1 MIKSVSHLVYAEQA
15 RADKY
20 NNVKYDES
28 DCQDFCERVL
38 KDCQVRKAD
47 GTIYNW
53 TGANKMWRVA
63 LTWKGTI
70 EECIRQYGEIP
81 VGSWVFIVKNDG
93 GEKER
98 GYNDREGNA
107 KHVGIYVGG
116 ELPVRDSTRTK
127 DSKGKIIRDG
137 VGYRSIKDFTH
148 VGLPFMIDFFDET
161 LAPITGKITKEEVL
175 KALETVKLYILGG

>member
-1 MIKSVSHLVYAEQA
+1 MKEVNSLVFAEQA
-15 RADKY
+15 RST
-20 NNVKYDES
+20 KYDKLKYDDA
-28 DCQDFCERVL
+28 DCQTFVEMVL
-38 KDCQVRKAD
+38 KDCGVRKAD

-53 TGANKMWRVA
+53 SGANKMWRVA

-81 VGSWVFIVKNDG
+81 AGAWVFIVKNDG

-98 GYNDREGNA
+98 GYNDKEGNA

-116 ELPVRDSTRTK
+116 ELPVRDSTRTR

-161 LAPITGKITKEEVL
+161 LTPITGKVTKEEAL
-175 KALETVKLYILGG
+175 KALGTLKLYILGG